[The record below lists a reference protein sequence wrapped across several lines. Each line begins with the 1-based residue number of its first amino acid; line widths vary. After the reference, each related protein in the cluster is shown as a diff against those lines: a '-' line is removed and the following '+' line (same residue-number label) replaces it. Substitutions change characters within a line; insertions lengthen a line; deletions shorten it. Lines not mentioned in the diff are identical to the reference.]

1 MKEVKLSEII
11 HHLENGKTR
20 ADIKDILLFYLSIN
34 ELKTIF
40 AHPLLKGKR
49 TIFPTVKLIDDVTL
63 QDESFELVGEAVY
76 EEENTNQRTI
86 FDEIEE
92 REQEE
97 VLEEV
102 GNTPKETQEVA
113 QVDPTAE
120 APTTTTNWNY

>member
-1 MKEVKLSEII
+1 M
-11 HHLENGKTR
+11 
-20 ADIKDILLFYLSIN
+20 
-34 ELKTIF
+34 
-40 AHPLLKGKR
+40 
-49 TIFPTVKLIDDVTL
+49 
-63 QDESFELVGEAVY
+63 GEDVY

-86 FDEIEE
+86 FDKIEE

-113 QVDPTAE
+113 QVDSTAE

>member
-20 ADIKDILLFYLSIN
+20 ADIKEIYSLSIN

-63 QDESFELVGEAVY
+63 QDESFELVGEDVY

-113 QVDPTAE
+113 QVDSTAE

>member
-20 ADIKDILLFYLSIN
+20 ADIKEIYSLSIN

-49 TIFPTVKLIDDVTL
+49 TIFPTVKLIDDVTP

-86 FDEIEE
+86 FNEIEE

>member
-20 ADIKDILLFYLSIN
+20 ADIKEIYSLSIN

-49 TIFPTVKLIDDVTL
+49 TIFPTVKLIDDITL
-63 QDESFELVGEAVY
+63 QDESFELVGEDVY

-113 QVDPTAE
+113 QEDQTAE

>member
-11 HHLENGKTR
+11 YHLENGKTR
-20 ADIKDILLFYLSIN
+20 ADIKEIYSLSIN

-76 EEENTNQRTI
+76 EEENTNQRII

-113 QVDPTAE
+113 QVDTTAE

>member
-20 ADIKDILLFYLSIN
+20 ADIKEIYSLSIN

-63 QDESFELVGEAVY
+63 QDESFEVVGEAVY

-120 APTTTTNWNY
+120 ASTTTTNWNY

>member
-20 ADIKDILLFYLSIN
+20 ADIKEIYSLSIN

-120 APTTTTNWNY
+120 ASTTTTNWNY

>member
-20 ADIKDILLFYLSIN
+20 ADIKEIYSLSIN

-63 QDESFELVGEAVY
+63 QDESFELVGEDVY

-113 QVDPTAE
+113 QVDSTAE
-120 APTTTTNWNY
+120 APTTTTTNWNY

>member
-20 ADIKDILLFYLSIN
+20 ADIKEIYSLSIN

-63 QDESFELVGEAVY
+63 QDGSFELVGEAVY

-113 QVDPTAE
+113 QEDQTAE

>member
-11 HHLENGKTR
+11 YHLENGKTR
-20 ADIKDILLFYLSIN
+20 ADIKEIYSLSIN

-76 EEENTNQRTI
+76 EEENTNQRAI

-113 QVDPTAE
+113 QVDTTAE

>member
-1 MKEVKLSEII
+1 MKEIKLSEII
-11 HHLENGKTR
+11 QHLENGKTR
-20 ADIKDILLFYLSIN
+20 ADIKEIYSLSIN